1 MSASPK
7 KETPLTA
14 HATLSDRVAALLS
27 DPLRTASGMASL
39 STEVDAA
46 ADRATE
52 EAERARSAALDP
64 RLTSKDVAELR
75 RARADAEFQAER
87 LTAASAALRAEV
99 AELEAA
105 EKEADRVAAYEA
117 AARGSQAVADQITAE
132 YPELSRKLMA
142 LIEKIRSAT
151 EQVVAVNRDLP
162 EGRAPL
168 HGPEGLARGFN
179 DCTGTKHRQPVVRI
193 MNSLVAPFAPAAHY
207 AWPIDAGRLVSAA
220 SVDGFA
226 PHGSWPTSADVR
238 KGVELSANL
247 ALKAPPT
254 FDDPA

>member
-1 MSASPK
+1 MSAAQK
-7 KETPLTA
+7 KETPLAA

-39 STEVDAA
+39 SNEVDAA